1 MFVATVLAAVA
12 ALLAAF
18 WYYFSRNFGYWTER
32 GVVSCNPFSLTGDR
46 GGGIPFGKPFYE
58 LLTPI
63 YNKYKGKERVVG
75 TFQAR
80 RPILVA
86 LDPEVTKAVLTKDFS
101 HFHGRGQPTDESDP
115 FSQNLFFLE
124 GARWKNLRM
133 KLSPTF
139 TSGKLKGMFP
149 LMAGITDQ
157 LNDAVREKAAH
168 GDKQVEFKD
177 ILLRYST
184 DVIGSVAFGI
194 DCNTVKG
201 GNDDFLN
208 MSRELFRRNFI
219 FLLRFFL
226 ISVHPVFVK
235 LLPFKRIFKDMTE
248 FFLKLMSD
256 TVNYREKNKVERND
270 FVQIMM
276 QLREE
281 DRNRSTL
288 DRASHVELNNDTMAA
303 QAFLFFVAGL
313 DNVANTIGFALH
325 ELAMNHA
332 LQRRAVAEIQ
342 ENIRKHGSL
351 TYDAVRDM
359 ELIERIV
366 RESLRKYSP
375 VGILTRQPSEPIK
388 IPDSDVVIDP
398 SVMVWIPVWQAMHDP
413 DIFPEPERFDPDRFT
428 EEAKKTRHQYNYLPF
443 GEGPRFCVAERF
455 AILEMKLCIAGLL
468 QQHAFD
474 AGSKTDVKLKL
485 DPKTS
490 SPTPQN
496 GFWLQVTDR
505 PTSAL

>member
-1 MFVATVLAAVA
+1 MTNALRAAA
-12 ALLAAF
+12 CTST
-18 WYYFSRNFGYWTER
+18 SRNLPLETRFCTSWNHPIGLNER
-32 GVVSCNPFSLTGDR
+32 FYPTCVQGCSLKFQNPVIGRSPTGPRQSDFAEPPLQTKL
-46 GGGIPFGKPFYE
+46 GTVP
-58 LLTPI
+58 
-63 YNKYKGKERVVG
+63 ERNG
-75 TFQAR
+75 
-80 RPILVA
+80 
-86 LDPEVTKAVLTKDFS
+86 
-101 HFHGRGQPTDESDP
+101 
-115 FSQNLFFLE
+115 NLFFC
-124 GARWKNLRM
+124 
-133 KLSPTF
+133 
-139 TSGKLKGMFP
+139 
-149 LMAGITDQ
+149 
-157 LNDAVREKAAH
+157 VRFQFSRTVRFNPSLL
-168 GDKQVEFKD
+168 QVEFKD